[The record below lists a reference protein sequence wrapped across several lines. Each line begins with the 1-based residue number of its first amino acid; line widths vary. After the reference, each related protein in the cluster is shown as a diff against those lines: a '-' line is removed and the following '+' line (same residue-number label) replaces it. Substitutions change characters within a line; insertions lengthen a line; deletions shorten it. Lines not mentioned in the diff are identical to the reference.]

1 MPAAPAEEGLE
12 RLVAARA
19 EVRRAVEL
27 LVDASPKA
35 VEACH
40 GALDRAVSELAG
52 FRSQC
57 AAARGNAGARSMAV
71 GLRTEVLR
79 AARLFESLAAF
90 YRGWERIL
98 GAMSAGYT
106 ASGDAAPVARQ
117 GRFYCQG

>member
-1 MPAAPAEEGLE
+1 MPAVPAED

-19 EVRRAVEL
+19 EVRRASEL
-27 LVDASPKA
+27 LVDASPEA
-35 VEACH
+35 LEACQ

-57 AAARGNAGARSMAV
+57 AAVPGNAGARSMAL

-79 AARLFESLAAF
+79 AARLLQNLAAF
-90 YRGWERIL
+90 YHGWERIL

-106 ASGDAAPVARQ
+106 ATGDPAAVARR
-117 GRFYCQG
+117 GRLYCRG